1 MSILN
6 KIFKT
11 HSQKEIKKTMNI
23 VKKINELESEIEN
36 LSNSELAAKTPYF
49 KDKLTNGATLEDIL
63 PEAFAVVREVS
74 KRILEMR
81 HFDVQLIGGI
91 ILHQGKIAEM
101 KTGEGKTLV
110 ATLPAYLNALT
121 GKGVHIVTVNEYLA
135 KRDSEWMGK
144 IFNFLG
150 LTVGLNLN
158 HMSKE
163 EKKKEYK
170 KDILYT
176 TNNELGFDYLRDNMV
191 VDVNDIVQRNLNYAI
206 IDEID
211 SILIDEA
218 RTPLIISGRATKSND
233 IYKKVDD
240 FVRTLSKKEV
250 IEEKVKSFLDVSTV
264 MENQEDL
271 SKYDYIVDLKAKTAS
286 LTEKGIKKAE
296 EYFELENYN
305 DLENSEL
312 VHHVTQSIQAHG
324 TMRRDIDYIVQDGQ
338 ALIVDEFTGRIMH
351 RKKIF
356 KWSSSSY

>member
-1 MSILN
+1 MSILR

-11 HSQKEIKKTMNI
+11 HSQREIKKTMNI
-23 VKKINELESEIEN
+23 VKEINELESEMEN

-49 KDKLTNGATLEDIL
+49 KEKLEDGATLDDIL
-63 PEAFAVVREVS
+63 PEAFAVVRETS
-74 KRILEMR
+74 KRVLEMR

-144 IFNFLG
+144 VFTFLG

-158 HMSKE
+158 QMTKE
-163 EKKKEYK
+163 EKKKQYEC
-170 KDILYT
+170 DILYS

-191 VDVNDIVQRNLNYAI
+191 INIDDIVQRELNYAI

-211 SILIDEA
+211 SILVDEA
-218 RTPLIISGRATKSND
+218 RTPLIISGRAFKSND
-233 IYKKVDD
+233 IYEKADA

-250 IEEKVKSFLDVSTV
+250 IEEKAKSFLDVSSV
-264 MENQEDL
+264 LEDKQEEDL

-296 EYFELENYN
+296 EYFNLENYN

-351 RKKIF
+351 R
-356 KWSSSSY
+356 